1 MMISGLPSDLHLA
14 VRQKCVQEDLE
25 VTAENLAQVLREL
38 VPVMSHAQR
47 LVIIEEILLAFDGM
61 GPLATLLLRPNLTDI
76 VVNSCNEVW
85 IDCGLGMHRV
95 DCSWIDEEALRHFA
109 IRLAGLAHRRL
120 DDAVPWVDARL
131 PNGIR
136 LHAVIPPLS
145 VNGTKISLR
154 VPALETMTLD
164 HLMQLGS
171 FSATGA
177 VLLKHIVQAGVS
189 FVVCGGTG
197 SGKTTV
203 LNAMLAHVP
212 TDKRMLVIEDS
223 TELAIKHPHVV
234 TLTSRHANVEGI
246 GEVTMRTLVRQA
258 LRMRPDR
265 LIVGEVR
272 GAEVAD
278 LLTAFNTGHEGGA
291 VTIHSN
297 SAQTVPARFE
307 ALGLMAGLPRES
319 IHTQLVGGVQ
329 VVIELGRLP
338 TGQRVARSINVLQL
352 DASGKATVIPAID
365 LCTDAR
371 SLPGYDILQSLLEP
385 N

>member
-1 MMISGLPSDLHLA
+1 MISGLPSDLHLA
-14 VRQKCVQEDLE
+14 VRRKCVQEDLE
-25 VTAENLAQVLREL
+25 VTAENLAQVLRDL

-47 LVIIEEILLAFDGM
+47 LVIIEEILLAFEGM
-61 GPLATLLLRPNLTDI
+61 GPLASLLLRPNLTDI

-85 IDCGLGMHRV
+85 IDCGMGMQRV
-95 DCSWIDEEALRHFA
+95 DCSWSDEAALRHFA

-171 FSATGA
+171 FSSTGA
-177 VLLKHIVQAGVS
+177 IHLQHIVQAGVS

-352 DASGKATVIPAID
+352 DASGQATVIPAID